1 MFRFEQPV
9 WLLLLVVPPV
19 LAWVWRRLRQRIIQ
33 RYADEALLPW
43 VQVNAAGKGRGAV
56 ALWALALAWSL
67 WVVALAHPQ
76 WGAPKADT
84 AQAVGSDVVILLDLS
99 RSMAVTDVA
108 PSRLGAAKALI
119 DAVATRLPETSRIGL
134 RVFDGHS
141 HWVHGLTT
149 DRAVLRYFL
158 KVAKADT
165 LPTRGSRVEVALD
178 ETSQALAGRQ
188 ATVWVLTDGHA
199 PYWETQQAT
208 PNLNRYG
215 KQLALIITG
224 VGTVSGGVV
233 QKSDGKPLYFR
244 NAPAQSGLQR
254 EQLQRLAARLGGA
267 YWDYQADVADA
278 IAAQLQQQT
287 SQALDVRQWQWH
299 SLRQWP
305 MLFAWLMLLLA
316 FWPLRWRRR

>member
-119 DAVATRLPETSRIGL
+119 DAVAARLPETSRIGL

-149 DRAVLRYFL
+149 D
-158 KVAKADT
+158 
-165 LPTRGSRVEVALD
+165 
-178 ETSQALAGRQ
+178 
-188 ATVWVLTDGHA
+188 
-199 PYWETQQAT
+199 
-208 PNLNRYG
+208 
-215 KQLALIITG
+215 
-224 VGTVSGGVV
+224 
-233 QKSDGKPLYFR
+233 
-244 NAPAQSGLQR
+244 
-254 EQLQRLAARLGGA
+254 
-267 YWDYQADVADA
+267 
-278 IAAQLQQQT
+278 
-287 SQALDVRQWQWH
+287 
-299 SLRQWP
+299 
-305 MLFAWLMLLLA
+305 
-316 FWPLRWRRR
+316 